1 MDEVVRR
8 LKKIIPQSIYQQ
20 QDDGD
25 ISASE
30 DPVLISIEA
39 SSHGELSQLIKN
51 FHNVNTNEIEFATS
65 TNEQTTSK
73 NISSEKNL
81 SKVVSEIVAFISKT
95 NNEVEL
101 SNQKIIYYFYDH
113 NIIQKKF

>member
-1 MDEVVRR
+1 MHEVVKR
-8 LKKIIPQSIYQQ
+8 LKEIISKSNVMVYQQ
-20 QDDGD
+20 QNDNVADKPSPDSVENSLYEG
-25 ISASE
+25 
-30 DPVLISIEA
+30 
-39 SSHGELSQLIKN
+39 SSLEFN
-51 FHNVNTNEIEFATS
+51 FHNMNINEVNSTTTNELMA
-65 TNEQTTSK
+65 NK